1 MPSETE
7 TIRVQLNYPAER
19 VREPVLY
26 QLVTRFG
33 LVPSIRA
40 ANFSPTVGGFIFLEL
55 SGEKEALDRGLAWLA
70 EIGIGVSAIGLD
82 GTQEWA
88 L

>member
-1 MPSETE
+1 MPSETD

-33 LVPSIRA
+33 LVPNVRA
-40 ANFSPTVGGFIFLEL
+40 ADFSPTDGGFIYLEL
-55 SGEKEALDRGLAWLA
+55 TGEKEALERGIAWLG
-70 EIGIGVSAIGLD
+70 EIGIELSTIGFD